1 MKNGVMNNKIKII
14 LIDEI
19 KKLNVLI
26 NVFFWNIKKL
36 VIDNEFIEKK
46 SFFY

>member
-1 MKNGVMNNKIKII
+1 MNNKIKII

-36 VIDNEFIEKK
+36 VIDNEFMKK
-46 SFFY
+46 RVFFIK